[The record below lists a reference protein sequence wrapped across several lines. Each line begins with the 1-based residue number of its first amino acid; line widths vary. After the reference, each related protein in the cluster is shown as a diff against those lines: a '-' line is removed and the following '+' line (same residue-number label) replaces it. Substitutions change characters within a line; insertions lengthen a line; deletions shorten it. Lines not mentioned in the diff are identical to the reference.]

1 MSQTNTLS
9 VVLIAKNSSA
19 TLESSLNSVQWAD
32 EIILLDGGSTDDTVE
47 IATRCGAR
55 VYQNTDWQ
63 GYGRQRQIAQ
73 QYATSDYVFMLDTD
87 EQVTDELGAS
97 ISDVLSKPRQANKV
111 YSCARRNWFLGRYMM
126 HCGWYPDRVLRLYLN
141 SERTYNSNLVHESV
155 DTAGAEV
162 INLHGDLLHRTC
174 DDYMQFQQK
183 QLVYARS
190 WAEERFLRGKKAGLG
205 SAFGHAAGA
214 FIKSFLLRKGFLD
227 GGHGLLLSLVVTQ
240 YTFNK
245 YAALW
250 AMGKT
255 RKQANDGA
263 PDL

>member
-1 MSQTNTLS
+1 MSQSNTLS

-19 TLESSLNSVQWAD
+19 TLESALNSVQWAD
-32 EIILLDGGSTDDTVE
+32 EIILLDAGSTDDTVE
-47 IATRCGAR
+47 IATRCGAK
-55 VYQNTDWQ
+55 VYQHTDWQ

-87 EQVTDELGAS
+87 EQVTDELKVSLSA
-97 ISDVLSKPRQANKV
+97 VLSKPLQTNKV

-141 SERTYNSNLVHESV
+141 NERTYNSNLVHESV

-162 INLHGDLLHRTC
+162 INLNGDLLHRTC

-183 QLVYARS
+183 QLAYAQS
-190 WAEERFLRGKKAGLG
+190 WAEERFLKGKKVGLG
-205 SAFGHAAGA
+205 SAFGHALGA
-214 FIKSFLLRKGFLD
+214 FIKTFLLRKGFLD

-250 AMGKT
+250 AMGKARRQT
-255 RKQANDGA
+255 GEWRGT
-263 PDL
+263 